1 MVPVSSIALCCM
13 SHSPLLNLPGP
24 SPELLGDIDAV
35 LGEARDFVRAF
46 DPELVVI
53 FSPDHY
59 NGFFYRLMPPFCIGT
74 AAAGVGDYGT
84 PTGPLTVPE
93 DIASD
98 CASALWEAGVD
109 VAISAS
115 MDVDH
120 GTVQPLQALFG
131 DIGAVPVIPIFINS
145 VATPLGPIKRV
156 RALGAAVG
164 DFLATLGKRVLVV
177 GSGGLSHDPP
187 VPTLATAPPAA
198 LGRIVHGE
206 PMTQDQRSARQA
218 AVMAAAHDF
227 AHGDSPLRPLNPDW
241 DRALLELLDTNRVAE
256 VDGWSNS
263 WIAAEAG
270 NSAHEVRTWIAAFAA
285 LAAQGPYETKQR
297 YYRAAPELIAGFAVR
312 TAVSVMGAGATSGG
326 VL

>member
-1 MVPVSSIALCCM
+1 M

-24 SPELLGDIDAV
+24 SQELLDDIESGLAQ
-35 LGEARDFVRAF
+35 ARDFVAAY

-59 NGFFYRLMPPFCIGT
+59 NGFFYRTMPPFCIGT
-74 AAAGVGDYGT
+74 SAQGVGDYGT
-84 PTGPLTVPE
+84 HAGPLTVPE
-93 DIASD
+93 DIATD
-98 CASALWEAGVD
+98 CARAVLESSID

-120 GTVQPLQALFG
+120 GTMQPLQKLFG
-131 DIGAVPVIPIFINS
+131 DATARPVIPIFINS
-145 VATPLGPIKRV
+145 VATPLGPVRRV

-164 DFLATLGKRVLVV
+164 TYLSTLGKRVLII

-206 PMTQDQRSARQA
+206 PMSTEQRAARQT

-227 AHGDSPLRPLNPDW
+227 AHGESSLQPLNPDW
-241 DRALLELLDTNRVAE
+241 DHALLELLDTNRIGD
-256 VDGWSNS
+256 VDGWSNA

-285 LAAQGPYETKQR
+285 MAAQGPYETRQR

-312 TAVSVMGAGATSGG
+312 TAVMP
-326 VL
+326 

>member
-1 MVPVSSIALCCM
+1 MALCCM

-24 SPELLGDIDAV
+24 SPELLDDIDSAV
-35 LGEARDFVRAF
+35 KDARRFVRAF

-59 NGFFYRLMPPFCIGT
+59 NGFFYRVMPPFCIGT
-74 AAAGVGDYGT
+74 AATGVGDYGT
-84 PTGPLTVPE
+84 HQGPLNVPG
-93 DIASD
+93 DIAD
-98 CASALWEAGVD
+98 ECAKALWDNGVD

-120 GTVQPLQALFG
+120 GTVQPLQALFD
-131 DIGAVPVIPIFINS
+131 DITAVPVLPVFINS
-145 VATPLGPIKRV
+145 VATPLGPIKRT
-156 RALGAAVG
+156 RALGTAIG
-164 DFLATLGKRVLVV
+164 HYLATLNKRVLVV

-206 PMTQDQRSARQA
+206 PMTAEQRSARQT

-227 AHGDSPLRPLNPDW
+227 AHGQSPLRPLNPDW
-241 DRALLELLDTNRVAE
+241 DEALLELLDTNRVAE
-256 VDGWSNS
+256 VDDWSNS

-285 LAAQGPYETKQR
+285 LATQGPYETKLR
-297 YYRAAPELIAGFAVR
+297 YYRPAPELIAGFAVR
-312 TAVSVMGAGATSGG
+312 TAVPS
-326 VL
+326 